1 VYLKHATTEYWA
13 DREFQLA
20 TTGYELTD
28 RVGRNAQVYPNESSE
43 FLVQAFN
50 ARSGN
55 LLWEDRHSDTA
66 FDLATGGDKAFA
78 VVGDTDLAGK
88 TDFLIRA
95 YEATP
100 EPQQEK
106 ARRGPERST
115 AGGSKQ
121 SNGFRNLHWDCGP

>member
-28 RVGRNAQVYPNESSE
+28 RVGRNAQAYPNESSE

-55 LLWEDRHSDTA
+55 LLWEDRHLDSTA

-78 VVGDTDLAGK
+78 VVGDTDLAGN

-106 ARRGPERST
+106 ARQGQERS
-115 AGGSKQ
+115 
-121 SNGFRNLHWDCGP
+121 NWDCGP